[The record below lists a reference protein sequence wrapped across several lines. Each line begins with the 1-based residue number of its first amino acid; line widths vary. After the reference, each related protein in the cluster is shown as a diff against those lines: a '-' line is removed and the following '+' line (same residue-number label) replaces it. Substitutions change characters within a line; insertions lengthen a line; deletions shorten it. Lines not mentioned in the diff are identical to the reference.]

1 MGIMQKMTLRGYYR
15 RAIFYIIPDH
25 IMRTNDV
32 TAQC

>member
-25 IMRTNDV
+25 IMRTNIV
-32 TAQC
+32 GAQ